1 MSVAPET
8 LFKSQLAGLRLVQQG
23 KVRDIYEIDDAR
35 LLIVTTDRLSAF
47 DVILPDPI
55 PGKGI
60 ILTALSRFWFERTR
74 PIIGNHLLADPLD
87 SVLARAGDARQVQS
101 RAMVV
106 RRLQPLPIEAIARGY
121 LIGSA
126 WNDYQ
131 RSGQVCGITLP
142 AGLQQADQ
150 LPEPIFTP
158 ATKAAV
164 GNHDQ
169 NIDFAQAVQLLGHD
183 TAEQVRRVTLKI
195 YNEAASYA
203 HRCGIIIADTK
214 FEFARDQNG
223 QLLLID
229 EVLTPDSSRFW
240 PADQYQPGNS
250 PPSFDK
256 QFVRDYLA
264 SLAWDQTPPGPR
276 LPAKIIAQ
284 TAAKYREAQRRLTGS
299 NR

>member
-1 MSVAPET
+1 MATVPET
-8 LFKSQLAGLRLVQQG
+8 LFKSQLTDLRLVQRG

-74 PIIGNHLLADPLD
+74 PIIGNHLLADPLE
-87 SVLARAGDARQVQS
+87 SVLTRASEVRQVQS

-106 RRLQPLPIEAIARGY
+106 RRLQPLPIEAVARGY
-121 LIGSA
+121 LVGSA
-126 WNDYQ
+126 WNEYR
-131 RSGQVCGITLP
+131 RSGQVCGIPLP
-142 AGLQQADQ
+142 PGLQQADQ

-158 ATKAAV
+158 ATKATA
-164 GNHDQ
+164 GSHDQ
-169 NIDFAQAVQLLGHD
+169 NIDFAQTVQILGHD
-183 TAEQVRRVTLKI
+183 TAEQVRRMTLKI
-195 YNEAASYA
+195 YNEATSYA
-203 HRCGIIIADTK
+203 RRCGIIIADTK
-214 FEFARDQNG
+214 FEFARDHDG

-229 EVLTPDSSRFW
+229 EILTPDSSRFW
-240 PADQYQPGNS
+240 PADQYRSGSS

-264 SLAWDQTPPGPR
+264 SLAWDQTTPGPR

-284 TAAKYREAQRRLTGS
+284 TAEKYREAQRRLVEAD
-299 NR
+299 